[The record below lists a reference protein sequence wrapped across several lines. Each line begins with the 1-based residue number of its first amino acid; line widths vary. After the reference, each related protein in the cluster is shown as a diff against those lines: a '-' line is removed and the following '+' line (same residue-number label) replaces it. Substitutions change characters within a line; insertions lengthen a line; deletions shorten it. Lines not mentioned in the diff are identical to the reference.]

1 MNNPRIYTLKRLIKL
16 MIIVS
21 LLWGVFV
28 VMGFFESTDPAS
40 ENDIRIPLPAMQT
53 DNPYLVRY
61 DNKQLIVVLYSERTM
76 ATLFTGNSQSKP
88 HLVAFAYGTNLGCPL
103 EIIEPDRLK
112 ETCSD
117 TEYDFAG
124 RPIEKNR
131 GFPDLRI
138 PVYTFCPDFS
148 CLTIKP

>member
-1 MNNPRIYTLKRLIKL
+1 

-21 LLWGVFV
+21 LLWVVFV
-28 VMGFFESTDPAS
+28 VMGFFDSTDPES
-40 ENDIRIPLPAMQT
+40 EGMIRIPLPAMQS
-53 DNPYLVRY
+53 DNPYLIRY
-61 DNKQLIVVLYSERTM
+61 DNKQLIVVLYSEATI
-76 ATLFTGNSQSKP
+76 ATLFGGSNQSKP
-88 HLVAFAYGTNLGCPL
+88 HLVAFAYGTNQGCPL

-124 RPIEKNR
+124 RATEKNR
-131 GFPDLRI
+131 GFTDLRI

>member
-61 DNKQLIVVLYSERTM
+61 DNKQLIVVYIQKEQWQHFLPVTARVNLIWLLLPM
-76 ATLFTGNSQSKP
+76 AQSWDV
-88 HLVAFAYGTNLGCPL
+88 HL
-103 EIIEPDRLK
+103 K
-112 ETCSD
+112 
-117 TEYDFAG
+117 
-124 RPIEKNR
+124 
-131 GFPDLRI
+131 
-138 PVYTFCPDFS
+138 
-148 CLTIKP
+148 